1 MTDID
6 ATAYTLAQLPKFH
19 SIDYTTLAERL
30 TALLDQ
36 HRARI
41 GEITSTSDL
50 ADWQQVAAP
59 IEAMAD
65 ELHRFFS
72 PVSHLHN
79 VADDENM
86 REPYKACVALISEYS
101 SEIAQNEQLFR
112 AYKSI
117 RASAEFEHYDNAKKK
132 VVLNALRDFRL
143 GGVDLTAPEQARV
156 KALKVELSELATRFE
171 ENVLDATQAF
181 RLYVDDEEKLAG
193 LPVSVIALARQNAA
207 RDEREGWILT
217 LDFPCYIPAMNR
229 LDDRELRRALYN
241 AYCTRASNQG
251 PTAEAFDNSEI
262 MTAILVKRQE
272 LAHAL
277 GFANYAELSLATK
290 MAPSTSS
297 VVDFLDELAAK
308 ARPAAEREL
317 DELKEFALSH
327 LGITDIEAWDIAYC
341 TEKLKQYRFDLS
353 QEDLKPYFP
362 VARVVTGMFEVAGQ
376 LFNLAFNDMADI
388 DTWHP
393 DVEFFAIRDA
403 GGDVLG
409 YFYLDLYA
417 RERKRPGAWMDEC
430 LIRWRHQTRAQLPV
444 AYLTCNFTPPVAG
457 QPTLLTHEEVITLFH
472 EFGHGLHHML
482 TTVDR
487 PAVAGING
495 VPWDAVELPS
505 QLLENWCWERKA
517 LDIISAHFE
526 TGQPLPDALFERL
539 ITTKRF
545 QAAMQMVRQLEF
557 ALFDFLVHIE
567 FEAGTDVQTLLND
580 VRQRVAVVTPPAYNR
595 FQHSF
600 SHIFAGGY
608 AAGYYSYK
616 WAEVLSA
623 DAFSLFEKEGV
634 FDRTT
639 GSKFRSIILENG
651 GAEDAM
657 DLFERFRGRAPSVEP
672 LLRQAGLNA

>member
-1 MTDID
+1 MEDDHD
-6 ATAYTLAQLPKFH
+6 ATFTLTRLPQFA
-19 SIDYTTLAERL
+19 SLEFDTLEDRL
-30 TALLDQ
+30 ETLLAQ

-41 GEITSTSDL
+41 GGIT
-50 ADWQQVAAP
+50 ADPQIAGWQQVAEP
-59 IEAMAD
+59 METMAD

-79 VADDENM
+79 VADEDAI
-86 REPYKACVALISEYS
+86 REPYKACIALISEYG
-101 SEIAQNEQLFR
+101 SELAQNKSLFQAYEQLH
-112 AYKSI
+112 S
-117 RASAEFEHYDNAKKK
+117 STEFNQYNNAQKK
-132 VVLNALRDFRL
+132 VIANALRDFRL
-143 GGVDLTAPEQARV
+143 GGVDLPDPEQKRI
-156 KALKVELSELATRFE
+156 KALKVELAELQTRFE

-181 RLYVDDEEKLAG
+181 KLQVDDEDKLDG
-193 LPVSVIALARQNAA
+193 LPASVIALARQNAS
-207 RDEREGWILT
+207 REDTTGWILT
-217 LDFPCYIPAMNR
+217 LDFPCYMPAMMR
-229 LDDRELRRALYN
+229 LNDRELRRTLYE
-241 AYCTRASNQG
+241 AYCTRASDQG
-251 PTAEAFDNSEI
+251 PNAATLDNSEV
-262 MTAILVKRQE
+262 MTAILEKRQA
-272 LAHAL
+272 LAHTL

-290 MAPSTSS
+290 MAPSTTA
-297 VVDFLDELAAK
+297 VIDFLDDLAQK

-317 DELKEFALSH
+317 HELKEFSAAH
-327 LGITDIEAWDIAYC
+327 LNITDIKAWDIGYC
-341 TEKLKQYRFDLS
+341 AEKLKQHRYGLS

-362 VARVVTGMFEVAGQ
+362 EAQVVSGMFEVAGQ
-376 LFNLAFNDMADI
+376 LFNIAIDEIDDV

-393 DVEFFAIRDA
+393 DVRFFAVREV
-403 GGDVLG
+403 GGGILG
-409 YFYLDLYA
+409 YFYLDLYS

-430 LIRWRHQTRAQLPV
+430 LIRWRHHSNAQLPV
-444 AYLTCNFTPPVAG
+444 AYLTCNFTPPVTAE
-457 QPTLLTHEEVITLFH
+457 PTLLTHDEVSTLFH

-505 QLLENWCWERKA
+505 QLLENWCWERGA
-517 LDIISAHFE
+517 LDIISAHHE
-526 TGQPLPDALFERL
+526 TGAALPDELYERL
-539 ITTKRF
+539 IETKRF

-567 FEAGTDVQTLLND
+567 FDTDTDIQALLD
-580 VRQRVAVVTPPAYNR
+580 DIRHRVAVVTPPAYNR

-623 DAFSLFEKEGV
+623 DAFSLFEEEGV
-634 FDRTT
+634 FDRET
-639 GSKFRSIILENG
+639 GLKFRSIVLENG

-657 DLFERFRGRAPSVEP
+657 TLFERFRGRAPSVEP